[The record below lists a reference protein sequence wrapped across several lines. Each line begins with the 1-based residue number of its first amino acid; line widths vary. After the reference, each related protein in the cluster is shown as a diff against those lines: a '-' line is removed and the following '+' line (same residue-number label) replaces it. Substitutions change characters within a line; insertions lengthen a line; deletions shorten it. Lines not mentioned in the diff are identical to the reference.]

1 MEHGARP
8 GLVGIGP
15 NGISGG
21 QVPKPMINPCQ
32 HETIR
37 VIVAGELLGG
47 RSPKLPPIC
56 GRRGRRSD

>member
-1 MEHGARP
+1 
-8 GLVGIGP
+8 
-15 NGISGG
+15 
-21 QVPKPMINPCQ
+21 MINPCQ